1 MDCDA
6 IRGRLDVLVGPHTWC
21 GESSPCHYDHAYG
34 HGSLPRFLSED
45 PSSGCLRSPRD
56 RSRRG
61 GGWDSPGKERD
72 GLALWG
78 AAARLQLRRRRC
90 RDLAHGDGARSQLP
104 GEPEHRRQQNTQ
116 RADHGRCVTAS
127 VRLRLGVAD
136 TARRAGAEV
145 AGRGRAG
152 LEQERVEH
160 GSRGTVVHRARVSE
174 ATQIAWPKSRILVAV
189 WSMCTPILPPQRGSC
204 DGVAAGL

>member
-6 IRGRLDVLVGPHTWC
+6 IRGRVDVLVGPYTWC
-21 GESSPCHYDHAYG
+21 GENSPCHCRISDR
-34 HGSLPRFLSED
+34 HGSLPRF
-45 PSSGCLRSPRD
+45 RPRIPPQAVCAAHAI
-56 RSRRG
+56 RVG
-61 GGWDSPGKERD
+61 GG
-72 GLALWG
+72 G
-78 AAARLQLRRRRC
+78 AAGTHQGRSGTGWRSGARRPDSNC
-90 RDLAHGDGARSQLP
+90 GGDGVATLP
-104 GEPEHRRQQNTQ
+104 TATALEASSLGNRNTGDNKNAQ

-152 LEQERVEH
+152 LEQEGGEH

-174 ATQIAWPKSRILVAV
+174 ALR
-189 WSMCTPILPPQRGSC
+189 
-204 DGVAAGL
+204 

>member
-1 MDCDA
+1 MT
-6 IRGRLDVLVGPHTWC
+6 VLSWFQK
-21 GESSPCHYDHAYG
+21 SSL
-34 HGSLPRFLSED
+34 GSRTTTDFH
-45 PSSGCLRSPRD
+45 R
-56 RSRRG
+56 
-61 GGWDSPGKERD
+61 GWDSPGKERD

-90 RDLAHGDGARSQLP
+90 RDLAHDDGARSQLP

-152 LEQERVEH
+152 LEQEGGEH

-174 ATQIAWPKSRILVAV
+174 ATQIAWLKSSDFATTERELRRGRSGAMTGPNRRSRGDAPLCRRRHALPALRERRGAGRQLAV
-189 WSMCTPILPPQRGSC
+189 PRGHPRH
-204 DGVAAGL
+204 G